1 MKAFGDEA
9 LVAAALADYRTAP
22 IDERLRATLGFLE
35 KLTLT
40 PDQVGPD
47 DAAALRA
54 AGLSDDAIDE
64 AIYVCFCFN
73 VMDRIAD
80 ALDFRL
86 NDARGLKWAARILLG
101 PGYGAA
107 SIPGG

>member
-1 MKAFGDEA
+1 VKALGNAE
-9 LVAAALADYRTAP
+9 LVHAVLEDYKTAP
-22 IDERLRATLGFLE
+22 IDERLRATFAFLE

-40 PDQVGPD
+40 PEAVGTD
-47 DAAALRA
+47 DAAALRS

-73 VMDRIAD
+73 VMDRVAD
-80 ALDFRL
+80 ALGFRL
-86 NDARGLKWAARILLG
+86 SDAKGLKWAARILLG